1 MPGQDG
7 EKKDFKIT
15 QNFVPYYSAEC
26 QLRASQCD
34 MWINKKPFSFIVFF
48 RGVKKLK

>member
-1 MPGQDG
+1 MSGQNG

-26 QLRASQCD
+26 QLLALQWA
-34 MWINKKPFSFIVFF
+34 MWINKKPFSSIVFS